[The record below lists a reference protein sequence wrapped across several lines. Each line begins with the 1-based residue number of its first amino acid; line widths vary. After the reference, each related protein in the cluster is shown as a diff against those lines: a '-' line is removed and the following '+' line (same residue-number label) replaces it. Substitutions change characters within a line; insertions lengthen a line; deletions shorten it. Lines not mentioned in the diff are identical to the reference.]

1 MSSIFDTFDDN
12 TITPISL
19 IDDGW
24 RQSRR
29 NGRVFLKW
37 ITITF
42 KNGRTLHCE
51 FFYSFTSKEIV
62 DTETGT
68 IRFTNKMD
76 LLKEFV
82 DNQLEYIR
90 KKYEK

>member
-1 MSSIFDTFDDN
+1 MSIFDINDKN
-12 TITPISL
+12 IISPINL
-19 IDDGW
+19 MDDGW

-29 NGRVFLKW
+29 NEHMFLKW
-37 ITITF
+37 FTISF

-51 FFYSFTSKEIV
+51 FFYSFKSKEIV
-62 DTETGT
+62 DTENGT

-76 LLKEFV
+76 LLKEFI
-82 DNQLEYIR
+82 DDQLEHTR

>member
-1 MSSIFDTFDDN
+1 MSILDIDN
-12 TITPISL
+12 VNIISPINL

-29 NGRVFLKW
+29 NERVFLKW
-37 ITITF
+37 FTITF

-51 FFYSFTSKEIV
+51 FFYSFKSKEIV
-62 DTETGT
+62 NTETGM
-68 IRFTNKMD
+68 IRFTTEMD
-76 LLKEFV
+76 LLREFI
-82 DNQLEYIR
+82 DTQLEYTR

>member
-1 MSSIFDTFDDN
+1 MSVFDIDDKN
-12 TITPISL
+12 IISPINL
-19 IDDGW
+19 MDDGW

-29 NGRVFLKW
+29 NEHVFLKW
-37 ITITF
+37 FTISF

-51 FFYSFTSKEIV
+51 YFYSFKSKEIV
-62 DTETGT
+62 DTDNGT

-76 LLKEFV
+76 LLKEFI
-82 DNQLEYIR
+82 DNQLEHTR

>member
-1 MSSIFDTFDDN
+1 MSILDIDNKSI
-12 TITPISL
+12 ISPISL

-29 NGRVFLKW
+29 NERVFLKW

-51 FFYSFTSKEIV
+51 FFYSFASKEIV

-82 DNQLEYIR
+82 DSQLEYIR

>member
-1 MSSIFDTFDDN
+1 MSILDIDN
-12 TITPISL
+12 KNIISPLNL

-29 NGRVFLKW
+29 NERVYLKW

-51 FFYSFTSKEIV
+51 FFYSFKSKEIV